1 MSNGIQEPQTEIS
14 VKFEGREIAVV
25 AFFPDAA
32 GGTDVVCGVENAA
45 AVEIVASLFQ
55 QAAIALSACFGA
67 GSTSPD
73 RGDVSRVEKGADPY
87 PF

>member
-14 VKFEGREIAVV
+14 VKFEGREIALV

-32 GGTDVVCGVENAA
+32 GGADVVCGMENTA

-55 QAAIALSACFGA
+55 QAATALSACFGV
-67 GSTSPD
+67 GSASSD
-73 RGDVSRVEKGADPY
+73 GGNVSRVENGADTH